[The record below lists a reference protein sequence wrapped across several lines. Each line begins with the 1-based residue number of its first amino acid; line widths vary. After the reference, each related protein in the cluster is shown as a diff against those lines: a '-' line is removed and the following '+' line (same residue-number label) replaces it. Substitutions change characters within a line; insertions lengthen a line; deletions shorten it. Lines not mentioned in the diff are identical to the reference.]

1 MKINPLPFKNKA
13 LKFKRENGTLV
24 VGGRIIAERFPVT
37 YITPEAA
44 PGYKNIGAPRRE
56 KRDIGM
62 PPHVVAERM
71 ALIDSEDKAFGQM
84 VEASKL
90 AALEFAVRMAPERM
104 KDHRAGV
111 NLLRHDGTSI
121 GIGSVI
127 IELP

>member
-1 MKINPLPFKNKA
+1 MKLNPLPFKNKA

-24 VGGRIIAERFPVT
+24 VGGRMIAERFPVT
-37 YITPEAA
+37 YITSEAA
-44 PGYKNIGAPRRE
+44 TGFKNIGAPRHE

-62 PPHVVAERM
+62 PAHVIAERT
-71 ALIDSEDKAFGQM
+71 ALIEAEDNAFGQM

-90 AALEFAVRMAPERM
+90 AARAFAARMAPERM
-104 KDHRAGV
+104 KDHMAGV
-111 NLLRHDGTSI
+111 NLLRHDGISI